1 MTAHPLVRSARVVL
15 IALAL
20 TAIAGAARAQEP
32 SPGAI
37 KLARELIELKGAT
50 KMWDPIIPGVIEQ
63 AKGVFLQTNPSLN
76 KDLNEVAAALR
87 NEYAPRSGEL
97 STMVARLYATRFT
110 EPELQEALTFY
121 KTPIGRKI
129 ITEEPKVLDDSFAQ
143 VQQWAQR
150 FSEEAIKR
158 MREEM
163 KKKGHDL

>member
-1 MTAHPLVRSARVVL
+1 MTVHPLVRAARVAL

-20 TAIAGAARAQEP
+20 TAVAGAARAQEP

-63 AKGVFLQTNPSLN
+63 AKGMFLQTNPGLN
-76 KDLNEVAAALR
+76 KDLNEVTTQIR
-87 NEYAPRSGEL
+87 NEYAPRSGDL
-97 STMVARLYATRFT
+97 SAMVARLYALRFT
-110 EPELQEALTFY
+110 EPELQEALAFY

-150 FSEEAIKR
+150 FSEEVIKR
-158 MREEM
+158 IREEM

>member
-1 MTAHPLVRSARVVL
+1 MNAHPFVRSARVAL
-15 IALAL
+15 LAL
-20 TAIAGAARAQEP
+20 SLTAVAGAARAQEP
-32 SPGAI
+32 SAAAV

-76 KDLNEVAAALR
+76 KDLNEVAATLR
-87 NEYAPRSGEL
+87 NEYAPRGGEL
-97 STMVARLYATRFT
+97 STTVARLYAQRFT

-150 FSEEAIKR
+150 FSEEVIKR

-163 KKKGHDL
+163 KKKGYDL